1 MFFGRK
7 PRIMYVPAG
16 EDPKQARINYY
27 QNLKRGSSA
36 MGNGMLPLILAGLA
50 FVAVVV
56 ASLWWF
62 FWRGEPALA
71 ARPQTET
78 GLATKYTPTPLP
90 TFTPATGGITATRIA
105 PGTPSL
111 LFPSPKPV
119 SATLRSGS
127 PTPSPLPTVP
137 EIAPMGA
144 GAVTMFGSISFQSG
158 CPVTNLGFIASG
170 NLYYLLITGDLD
182 FPAGNPEGQMAMI
195 RGYTSNYVGCD
206 APILSINSLRWLGA
220 TEQAEVAEQRSGRGV
235 GAVITAH
242 GTLMPTP
249 TPTVYYAT
257 ATAMQW
263 ATATPTPR
271 PATPA
276 PTNTPKPTATNAPVS
291 MAGTVFL
298 RDGCNIT
305 NWIVETEASS
315 YYLIM
320 PTALSID
327 FDPHDG
333 RSALIS
339 GSTSKACDGDAITVN
354 SITWLS
360 TPTPTITPSP
370 TPTNTATP
378 TPTNTATPTATNTP
392 TTPEPTATSTATP
405 EARATDTPI
414 PVDPPPGEEPTPLPL

>member
-1 MFFGRK
+1 
-7 PRIMYVPAG
+7 
-16 EDPKQARINYY
+16 
-27 QNLKRGSSA
+27 
-36 MGNGMLPLILAGLA
+36 MGNEMLPLILAGLA

-71 ARPQTET
+71 SRPQTET

-144 GAVTMFGSISFQSG
+144 GAVTVFGSISFQSG

-182 FPAGNPEGQMAMI
+182 FPSGNPEGQMAMI

-220 TEQAEVAEQRSGRGV
+220 TEQAQIAEQRSGLGI

-305 NWIVETEASS
+305 NWIIETETAS

-320 PTALSID
+320 PSTLSID
-327 FDPHDG
+327 FDPRDG

-339 GSTSKACDGDAITVN
+339 GSTSRACDGDAITVSN
-354 SITWLS
+354 IVWMS
-360 TPTPTITPSP
+360 TPTPTATPSP
-370 TPTNTATP
+370 TPTGTS
-378 TPTNTATPTATNTP
+378 TPTATPSP
-392 TTPEPTATSTATP
+392 TATATTVPGDTPEPTVTPNPTAPP
-405 EARATDTPI
+405 E
-414 PVDPPPGEEPTPLPL
+414 PGVEPTPLPL

>member
-1 MFFGRK
+1 
-7 PRIMYVPAG
+7 
-16 EDPKQARINYY
+16 
-27 QNLKRGSSA
+27 
-36 MGNGMLPLILAGLA
+36 MGNEMLPLILAGLA

-144 GAVTMFGSISFQSG
+144 GAVTVFGSISFQSG

-182 FPAGNPEGQMAMI
+182 FPSGNPEGQMAMI

-220 TEQAEVAEQRSGRGV
+220 TEQAEVAAQRSGRGV

-305 NWIVETEASS
+305 NWIIETETNS

-320 PTALSID
+320 PSTLSID
-327 FDPHDG
+327 FDPSAG

-339 GSTSKACDGDAITVN
+339 GATSSACDDEAITVSN
-354 SITWLS
+354 IVWMA
-360 TPTPTITPSP
+360 TPTPTATPSP
-370 TPTNTATP
+370 TPTGTSTP
-378 TPTNTATPTATNTP
+378 TPTATPSPTATEAAVP
-392 TTPEPTATSTATP
+392 GDTPEPTATVTP
-405 EARATDTPI
+405 EPTTTPE
-414 PVDPPPGEEPTPLPL
+414 PGVEPTPLPL